1 MNYRENLR
9 YFVLFGIIFVL
20 IYFVTAIKPLN
31 KEFFLQT
38 EHSIYLN
45 NEEQIADRDVSTFN
59 TSETKAYPFRLK
71 EYAGY
76 FTESGEIIFAQKIP
90 FKATLSE
97 YFWAFYGNNEESIE
111 IKNIDGSIASIIR
124 SAGFPFLQDDRIYL
138 LPPGGNSISEYTLS
152 GARTWNY
159 ESYAPVTAFN
169 SSSKGAVIGFAD
181 GALVC
186 LTPDGKERFAF
197 YPGGSANEI
206 ILGADISETED
217 LTACISGINKQR
229 FVLTTFD
236 SSKHK
241 VVFHEYLNA
250 DMHTRAL
257 VQFSKDSSH
266 VFYSYN
272 GGLGIVDCKK
282 LKSIHIP
289 LKGTVVQ
296 IEELADRN
304 LTLVLAREGSNFS
317 IYLLENSSKLV
328 GSFAFGAQSAFITAT
343 PSGFF
348 VGHDSTISKLNIE
361 RK

>member
-1 MNYRENLR
+1 MNYRDHLR
-9 YFVLFGIIFVL
+9 YFVICGIVFVL

-38 EHSIYLN
+38 ESSIYLN
-45 NEEQIADRDVSTFN
+45 NEEQTADSTDGSFN
-59 TSETKAYPFRLK
+59 AGENKAYPFRLK

-76 FTESGEIIFAQKIP
+76 FTESGKIIFARKIP
-90 FKATLSE
+90 FKATLSDSL
-97 YFWAFYGNNEESIE
+97 WACYDNNSESIE

-124 SAGFPFLQDDRIYL
+124 SAGFPFLQDNRIYL

-152 GARTWNY
+152 GARSWIY
-159 ESYAPVTAFN
+159 ESYTPVTAFN

-197 YPGGSANEI
+197 YPGGSTNEI
-206 ILGADISETED
+206 ILGTDISETED
-217 LTACISGINKQR
+217 MTACISGINNQR

-241 VVFHEYLNA
+241 VVFHEYLNS
-250 DMHTRAL
+250 DLHERAL

-266 VFYSYN
+266 VFYRYN

-289 LKGTVVQ
+289 LKGAVVQ
-296 IEELADRN
+296 IEELENQN
-304 LTLVLAREGSNFS
+304 LTLVLSRGDGEFF

-328 GSFAFGAQSAFITAT
+328 GSFSFGAQSAFITAT
-343 PSGFF
+343 SDGFF
-348 VGHDSTISKLNIE
+348 VGHDTTISKLNVE
-361 RK
+361 RN